1 MRNTLS
7 TLQHLQRNPF
17 FRTVG
22 RYKGMNQESMVLHK
36 ATGYSQVY
44 RTWNLLR
51 RGYSLYD
58 GLYRLQTKDIATLYE
73 IWCFI
78 EVSHIVKE
86 QLHLSDTDVDHRNRM
101 EMNGVFTWELGKGEH
116 SRILFKKDNVELAEL
131 VYNPKNTER
140 ENSDMGM
147 KDLVVRT
154 VPQKP
159 DIVLQLTKNDL
170 QQGMKMTYL
179 FDAKYRIA
187 DRQNGVDNPPDDAIN
202 QMHRYRD
209 AIYYKEHGSEALKK
223 EVIGGYILFPGDGE
237 PDDVAMAR
245 FHKSIEEVNIGA
257 FPLRPKDKRNRQLL
271 EDFIEQLIGKGT
283 VTILD
288 DSIPQK
294 GLFYTSE
301 EPKDAV
307 YMILTLD
314 EQVNED
320 VASFLEGK
328 ASHII
333 MGKKGLEEAKDIQ
346 SIRYIAPI
354 KPGSHIEGYYRV
366 SQARLKRIDDA
377 AYPVRIIFDVKDWV
391 KLKTPAKYGLVK
403 YAYRGHCKTRAEFFK
418 HCENNP
424 AIDKQ

>member
-1 MRNTLS
+1 MKIPTFDTKILLTIAFS
-7 TLQHLQRNPF
+7 CM
-17 FRTVG
+17 
-22 RYKGMNQESMVLHK
+22 GMLVLLGIFYLLGSNDTPLKVTEIGGVQNQ
-36 ATGYSQVY
+36 Y
-44 RTWNLLR
+44 
-51 RGYSLYD
+51 
-58 GLYRLQTKDIATLYE
+58 
-73 IWCFI
+73 
-78 EVSHIVKE
+78 
-86 QLHLSDTDVDHRNRM
+86 TDVTD
-101 EMNGVFTWELGKGEH
+101 GEH
-116 SRILFKKDNVELAEL
+116 QEVDAEKIDAYQKSGKRQPYELAWDDVELAE
-131 VYNPKNTER
+131 NA
-140 ENSDMGM
+140 DMGM

-187 DRQNGVDNPPDDAIN
+187 DRQNGVDTPPDDAIN

-257 FPLRPKDKRNRQLL
+257 FPLRPKDRRNRRLL
-271 EDFIEQLIGKGT
+271 EDFIEQLIGKDT
-283 VTILD
+283 EKILD

-320 VASFLEGK
+320 VTSILEGK

-424 AIDKQ
+424 AIDKL